1 MSRLPPAVVPPL
13 AVAALL
19 LALPLPV
26 SAAEGA
32 PPRGA
37 SLALA
42 NNGPT
47 AGRVSGGRGSAAA
60 GSTIARPASADT
72 APAGAH
78 LFPGDPLFPVFLADP
93 KSADP
98 RGSFVIADRPELD
111 PEHDFSGSNIEAEV
125 VLGGTV
131 PVARFQGEAPGRPA
145 VGFLFRVGVFSRFFM
160 ESPQKDLI
168 AAEYRVD
175 LPFTL
180 AYRGWEARFGYQHF
194 SSHFGDDFVSR
205 FDPPPEQISRD
216 GFELAAARRFPEG
229 VRVYAAGRTNF
240 HANPGVQRQAARWG
254 IEWDPGRR
262 SGRQRPLSPE
272 YGERPGGE
280 GTEVAA
286 WPFAALDF
294 EVTEASDGTRT
305 TGAAGVLLRS
315 HGQRLRL
322 EARASVGHSALER
335 LSHTREEL
343 FGLGLRIEF

>member
-1 MSRLPPAVVPPL
+1 MSRLPPAAVPPL
-13 AVAALL
+13 ALASLL
-19 LALPLPV
+19 VLPLPV
-26 SAAEGA
+26 VAADG
-32 PPRGA
+32 PA
-37 SLALA
+37 SWDPSPTLGSNASTDSRVPG
-42 NNGPT
+42 GP
-47 AGRVSGGRGSAAA
+47 GSAAR

-72 APAGAH
+72 ARAGAR

-98 RGSFVIADRPELD
+98 RGSFVIADRPELE
-111 PEHDFSGSNIEAEV
+111 PEQDFSGSNIEAEV

-131 PVARFQGEAPGRPA
+131 PVARFQEEAPGRPA

-194 SSHFGDDFVSR
+194 SSHFADDFVNR
-205 FDPPPEQISRD
+205 FDPPLEQISRD
-216 GFELAAARRFPEG
+216 GFELAAARRFPHG
-229 VRVYAAGRTNF
+229 VRVYAAGRANF

-254 IEWDPGRR
+254 IEWDPGKR
-262 SGRQRPLSPE
+262 SGRRRPLVPE
-272 YGERPGGE
+272 HGERPGGR
-280 GTEVAA
+280 GAHVAA

-294 EVTEASDGTRT
+294 EVTEASDGVRT
-305 TGAAGVLLRS
+305 TGAAGLLLRA

-322 EARASVGHSALER
+322 EARASAGHSALER

-343 FGLGLRIEF
+343 FGLGLRVEF